1 MDFTS
6 AFISMQQGH
15 KVTRTT
21 WSGYWCIK
29 NGEIIMVTREGKA
42 VNLRESPDMMY
53 TISNMLC
60 TDWGVCDDRVV
71 SMLPGESITDAS
83 KVDAK
88 NVRND
93 AKVNKHE
100 EQKKKPEYTYNINNP
115 NVKKS
120 DINND
125 KNVSKDET
133 PKFLHPDVEKAWK
146 DTKKRYKAVVIDE
159 NGNKHNVDFDNIPEL
174 MHSISDDGTLEA
186 FLKWLGM

>member
-29 NGEIIMVTREGKA
+29 NGEIIMVTKEGKA

-60 TDWGVCDDRVV
+60 TDWGVCDDRVIA
-71 SMLPGESITDAS
+71 MMPGESITDAS
-83 KVDAK
+83 KVNEK
-88 NVRND
+88 NIRND

-100 EQKKKPEYTYNINNP
+100 EQKKKPEYIYNIKNP

-120 DINND
+120 DIINND
-125 KNVSKDET
+125 KEGSNT
-133 PKFLHPDVEKAWK
+133 
-146 DTKKRYKAVVIDE
+146 TNKKHYNAVVVDE
-159 NGNKHNVDFDNIPEL
+159 NGKPHKINIDNIPGLKTLVNDQDDDFLERLINWL
-174 MHSISDDGTLEA
+174 M
-186 FLKWLGM
+186 